1 MTLFDFFR
9 GTKETKEEAPA
20 ERKQA
25 SYLIDFSTH
34 NVSRD
39 NQIQLV
45 APKYAMD
52 GADSGVGDAIKAA
65 FNVAQ
70 SRVPGA
76 IMGWYGS
83 QSFIGYAQCA
93 LIAQQWLVNKACIV
107 PAEDAAR
114 AGWKVAFNDDT
125 QIDDIAVQKAIEK
138 LDTHYRIVEQC
149 RELTQMKRVF
159 GLRVAIFKVK
169 SDDPEYYEKPFNI
182 DGVRAYSYEGIAQ
195 VDPYW
200 MTPELTTDAVSDP
213 ADINFYE
220 PEYWVI
226 AGKRYHR
233 SHMVVLRHAPVPDI
247 LKPAYLYGGVSLC
260 QQIYERAYAAERT
273 ANEAPQL
280 TMTKRMNVIKT
291 NLNGLVS
298 NPDKFVRAKQ
308 LQTDFRDNYG
318 TMLIGEEEE
327 YQQHETT
334 LSDLDSVIMT
344 QYQLVAA
351 VAGVPATRLLGTS
364 PKGFNATGEHEIK
377 TYHEMLAGIQ
387 ENDFQPLL
395 ERHYQLMMR
404 SEIEPELGVKL
415 HPTVVFNPLD
425 EPTEAE
431 LAQVQKLKADTYSV
445 LQQTGAITAQE
456 IAEALVKDERSGF
469 ESIDPED
476 VEEPPDGEDFNTE
489 EEPDTWAPA
498 DKGQPDSNA

>member
-1 MTLFDFFR
+1 MTSLFDFFR
-9 GTKETKEEAPA
+9 GTKQVEEKPA
-20 ERKQA
+20 EKKQA
-25 SYLIDFSTH
+25 SSLIDFSTH
-34 NVSRD
+34 TVNRD
-39 NQIQLV
+39 YEIKLT
-45 APKYAMD
+45 PPSFAMD
-52 GADSGVGDAIKAA
+52 GADSGVGEAIKAA
-65 FNVAQ
+65 FNMAQ
-70 SRVPGA
+70 TRVPGA
-76 IMGWYGS
+76 IMGWYGN
-83 QSFIGYAQCA
+83 QSFIGYQACA
-93 LIAQQWLVNKACIV
+93 LIAQQWLVNKACIA

-125 QIDDIAVQKAIEK
+125 EIDDIAVQKAIAR
-138 LDTHYRIVEQC
+138 LDRKYRINQNVC
-149 RELTQMKRVF
+149 ELTQMKRVF
-159 GLRVAIFKVK
+159 GVRLAIFKVK
-169 SDDPEYYEKPFNI
+169 SDDPEYYAKPFNI
-182 DGVRAYSYEGIAQ
+182 DGVKPYSYEGIAQ

-200 MTPELTTDAVSDP
+200 MTPELTTDSVSDP
-213 ADINFYE
+213 ASINFYE

-233 SHMVVLRHAPVPDI
+233 SHMVVVRHAPVADI
-247 LKPAYLYGGVSLC
+247 LKPAYLYGGVSLA

-280 TMTKRMNVIKT
+280 AMTKRMNVMKT

-298 NPDKFVRAKQ
+298 DPDKFVRAKQ

-318 TMLIGEEEE
+318 TMLIGEDEE

-334 LSDLDSVIMT
+334 LSELDSVIMT

-351 VAGVPATRLLGTS
+351 VAGIPATRLLGTS

-387 ENDFQPLL
+387 NNDFLPLL
-395 ERHYQLMMR
+395 DRHYQLMMR
-404 SEIEPELGVKL
+404 SEIEPQMGVKL

-476 VEEPPDGEDFNTE
+476 VEEPQDGEDFNTE
-489 EEPDTWAPA
+489 EEPEAEAPA
-498 DKGQPDSNA
+498 DNGKPDSNA